1 MPRVVRQT
9 EAATVEAIR
18 DWIDRPKVIAVRC
31 AIREHS
37 LRDDW
42 PGEPCPCCG
51 STTAI
56 SGPERYVDTLL
67 INTVSGRRGLRS
79 KAEDTF
85 RFDAVASRAHQIDLV
100 LRCSDW
106 VCPETGMSEAD
117 TLLDLDTK
125 AWVFGGANRSGK
137 TQLAVTW
144 LALRWLLRGGR
155 GALFRIYAPVIKQ
168 SHIGMG
174 KLIHGDAQTRPLID
188 PLLVLSYPSQIR
200 AVDQKIRLLD
210 GSEIEL
216 MHARSPAHIK
226 GESVVDSIW
235 LEVAECDNDTVY
247 PVIQARHVST
257 RGQLVMDSTPK
268 RGHWLVD
275 KVNNARAELERAE
288 KEPGYTPLIRAF
300 AKPISAN
307 PWNNPDEIAAQR
319 ATVALSDPVMARRE
333 FDGEWVG
340 RYNLLFETAWDGEA
354 NTVDMWTPDIEA
366 LQMGLVD
373 VTRKA
378 SRRFFG
384 GDGYEWVVGVDV
396 NKNPNTAVICKIYEH
411 RAHPGIRGLLVYDQV
426 RASGSAYDAA
436 KELHAAPRGAGLYR
450 GAAIAIDANA
460 AHQNQHVAHTGG
472 RATTPIRDY
481 EMFGFKVKTNK
492 SPDKG
497 KPYNPNVADST
508 ALLQHLMRSRIGPT
522 NAQVPRLLVNA
533 SKCSGVIRAIES
545 QQDRGDNRPVKI
557 PGSFSDSEIAAY
569 TDSLRYLAWPVFSKE
584 VYSKPVKAYTFT

>member
-1 MPRVVRQT
+1 
-9 EAATVEAIR
+9 
-18 DWIDRPKVIAVRC
+18 
-31 AIREHS
+31 
-37 LRDDW
+37 
-42 PGEPCPCCG
+42 
-51 STTAI
+51 
-56 SGPERYVDTLL
+56 
-67 INTVSGRRGLRS
+67 
-79 KAEDTF
+79 
-85 RFDAVASRAHQIDLV
+85 
-100 LRCSDW
+100 
-106 VCPETGMSEAD
+106 MSEAD
-117 TLLDLDTK
+117 TLLDMDTK

-155 GALFRIYAPVIKQ
+155 GSLFRIYAPVIKQ
-168 SHIGMG
+168 SHIGMS

-268 RGHWLVD
+268 RGHWLVG
-275 KVNNARAELERAE
+275 KVENARTELERAE
-288 KEPGYTPLIRAF
+288 KEPGYKPLIRAF

-319 ATVALSDPVMARRE
+319 ATVAMSDPIMARRE

-340 RYNLLFETAWDGEA
+340 RYAMMFEEDWDGDA
-354 NTVDMWTPDIEA
+354 NTVDMWTPD
-366 LQMGLVD
+366 LKSLGLVD

-378 SRRFFG
+378 SRKFFG
-384 GDGYEWVVGVDV
+384 GDGYDWVCGVDV
-396 NKNPNTAVICKIYEH
+396 NRNPHTAVVCKIYEH
-411 RAHPGIRGLLVYDQV
+411 PAHPGVRGLLVYDQV
-426 RASGSAYDAA
+426 RTYNASAYGAA
-436 KELHAAPRGAGLYR
+436 QELHRAPEGAGAYQ

-460 AHQNQHVAHTGG
+460 AHPNQHVAHTGG
-472 RATTPIRDY
+472 RSTTPIRDY
-481 EMFGFKVKTNK
+481 ESFGFKVKPNR
-492 SPDKG
+492 SADKG
-497 KPYNPNVADST
+497 KPYNPSVTDST
-508 ALLQHLMRSRIGPT
+508 ALLRHLMRSRVGPS
-522 NAQVPRLLVNA
+522 NAQVPRFIVNA

-545 QQDRGDNRPVKI
+545 QQDRGDGRPVKV
-557 PGSFSDSEIAAY
+557 PGSLSDSEIAAY
-569 TDSLRYLAWPVFSKE
+569 TDSLRYLAWPMFHKD
-584 VYSKPVKAYTFT
+584 VYRKPAKTYTFV